1 MKRINIFT
9 LERLYKK
16 AGIALII
23 MSTICALTVVFSL
36 ILVTKFYRES
46 KLNVYMLDNSET
58 YQLSLTKD
66 VLATRTVEARAQ
78 ALTVMYLLFNLSP
91 DAYQINNNY
100 NRLIELS
107 GDKSLRVFYH
117 SLNEKEKF
125 FQRVIAENI
134 TQKIL
139 LNIEDIKAAPYKNG
153 FLINTAGTVVITR
166 PSTETEYNVKATFY
180 LRQTFR
186 SAANGHGFLVENF
199 KLTDIANKKVKSRF
213 LAEIVD

>member
-1 MKRINIFT
+1 MKRLNIFT
-9 LERLYKK
+9 LERLYKR

-23 MSTICALTVVFSL
+23 MGVTCALTVVFSL
-36 ILVTKFYRES
+36 IMITKFYRES
-46 KLNVYMLDNSET
+46 KQNIYILDNSET

-66 VLATRTVEARAQ
+66 ILATRIAEAKAQ

-100 NRLIELS
+100 TRLIELS
-107 GDKSLRVFYH
+107 GDKTLRTFYH

-125 FQRVIAENI
+125 FQRIIAENI

-139 LNIEDIKAAPYKNG
+139 LNIEDVKATPYRNG
-153 FLINTAGTVVITR
+153 FLMSATGTVVITR
-166 PSTETEYNVKATFY
+166 PSTETEYGIKATFY

-199 KLTDIANKKVKSRF
+199 AVPNVTNKKIKRRF
-213 LAEIVD
+213 LAEIVN